1 MTEPI
6 IVDTTEMLAA
16 AQGNEGMLPH
26 HLSDPLLHPEHS
38 NSADC
43 PKIGVRM
50 ALPYEVGSKA
60 APQPVQSFLKCMNSE

>member
-1 MTEPI
+1 MSEPI

-60 APQPVQSFLKCMNSE
+60 APHQFSLF

>member
-50 ALPYEVGSKA
+50 ALPYEVGSEA